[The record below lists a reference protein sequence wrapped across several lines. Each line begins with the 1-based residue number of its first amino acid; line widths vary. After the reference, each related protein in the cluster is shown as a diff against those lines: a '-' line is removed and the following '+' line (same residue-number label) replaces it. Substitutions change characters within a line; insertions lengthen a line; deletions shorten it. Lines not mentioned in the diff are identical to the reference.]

1 VDGEYLIPEAKY
13 VIDALRKIGI
23 KHHSELPR
31 GCVIGISAIKDS
43 YQFGRATPV
52 PPYPEAAFGD
62 YTDGRWGLL
71 MPESRLLVEPIP
83 SKGMLGLWDWQT
95 PGPLKFLDEGSPPP
109 AYVAKEI
116 MMPRQLP
123 LFR

>member
-1 VDGEYLIPEAKY
+1 MKMIWKPTQLFRCSSRLQRFWLRGKSESRRGRRTGRTGGPVAIHASARIEPAWRRIVDGEYLIPEAKY

-52 PPYPEAAFGD
+52 PPKENGPV
-62 YTDGRWGLL
+62 R
-71 MPESRLLVEPIP
+71 
-83 SKGMLGLWDWQT
+83 T
-95 PGPLKFLDEGSPPP
+95 PAHLS
-109 AYVAKEI
+109 
-116 MMPRQLP
+116 
-123 LFR
+123 